1 MRARFYDIRTGLT
14 LFGADITECDKGGFI
29 KSLKAAGFEYIK
41 HRDCWVDKK
50 QSVECIIW
58 QD

>member
-1 MRARFYDIRTGLT
+1 M
-14 LFGADITECDKGGFI
+14 FGADITECDKGSFM

-50 QSVECIIW
+50 QGVECVIFE
-58 QD
+58 D